1 MVFFHSL
8 PVPELREWVF
18 FNSLPFPELWEWN
31 DPFPFPFPIS
41 KMSFP
46 LTPVTSHSYFV
57 AKLALKSLSW
67 NNRVQSTWFISKLI
81 FKHQLPLDELATVDY
96 ATIII
101 TNVEIASWES
111 LLRHDLF
118 LDIQTW
124 IGQTGSSV
132 IG

>member
-1 MVFFHSL
+1 MFFFHSR
-8 PVPELREWVF
+8 PVPELREW
-18 FNSLPFPELWEWN
+18 NY
-31 DPFPFPFPIS
+31 PFPFPFPNS

-46 LTPVTSHSYFV
+46 LTPVTSHYFV

-67 NNRVQSTWFISKLI
+67 NSRVQSTWFISKLI
-81 FKHQLPLDELATVDY
+81 FKHELDELATGDY
-96 ATIII
+96 AMIIM

-111 LLRHDLF
+111 LSRHDLF